1 LPESYADSNSDLYAD
16 AYCDGDGDSYGYIYA
31 YSHGNSYLYTYSDRD
46 GDVYPDANSDSDCN
60 CNANGYSDGYCHS
73 HTAPNHIDCSGPPN
87 KRATSSGS
95 ILERRDFESG
105 RCVPQRCIDRYYRER
120 RFRHR

>member
-1 LPESYADSNSDLYAD
+1 LPESYADSNGDLYAD
-16 AYCDGDGDSYGYIYA
+16 PYRDGDSYGYIYA

-46 GDVYPDANSDSDCN
+46 RDVYPDADSDCN

-73 HTAPNHIDCSGPPN
+73 HTAPNHVDCSGPPN

-105 RCVPQRCIDRYYRER
+105 RCVPQRRIDRYYRER